1 MSAVTVDANSGRFL
15 IVPAQNTHTVNGPKK
30 KMFMWWWRRWGSH
43 SLDTSTGGEDPQ
55 SGR

>member
-30 KMFMWWWRRWGSH
+30 KNVYVLVEEVGVSLVRHLNWW
-43 SLDTSTGGEDPQ
+43 
-55 SGR
+55 